1 MEGQSVT
8 GSPSGPLA
16 VWRGILQTLKS
27 APEWARS
34 KSRPQMVE
42 SLPIY
47 RCDKMQKDLPHLS
60 SLIRHKPGVSKA
72 EGGAYSLAIWLMLY
86 VTLKSYLENKY
97 PHLKC
102 SLIFSRTEQGEFFI
116 HSYPSVL
123 NINQVYTH
131 GQAIKCKVYAFVRKW
146 EPLDE
151 SDTVTIQQYYLFDWW
166 AADLPTSSWKC
177 PRTLYATNSLCL
189 TCYKSWCTVAK

>member
-47 RCDKMQKDLPHLS
+47 RCDKMQKDLPHPS
-60 SLIRHKPGVSKA
+60 SLIRHKPSVSKA
-72 EGGAYSLAIWLMLY
+72 EGGAYSLAIMANAICNGSCKF
-86 VTLKSYLENKY
+86 TLKSYLENKY

-116 HSYPSVL
+116 QSYTSVL

-131 GQAIKCKVYAFVRKW
+131 ETFLLRLVKR
-146 EPLDE
+146 
-151 SDTVTIQQYYLFDWW
+151 
-166 AADLPTSSWKC
+166 
-177 PRTLYATNSLCL
+177 
-189 TCYKSWCTVAK
+189 